1 MAGAQVVR
9 FARGRVFDPE
19 PSPRGI
25 DQMVHQLTAAVDRLA
40 SMIAQA

>member
-9 FARGRVFDPE
+9 VARGRVFDPE

-25 DQMVHQLTAAVDRLA
+25 DEKVNQLTASVARLA
-40 SMIAQA
+40 SMIA